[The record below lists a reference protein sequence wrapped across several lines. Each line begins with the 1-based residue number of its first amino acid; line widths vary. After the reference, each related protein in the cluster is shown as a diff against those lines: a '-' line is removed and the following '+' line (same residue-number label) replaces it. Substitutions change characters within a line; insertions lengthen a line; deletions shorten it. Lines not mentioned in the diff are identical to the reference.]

1 MKINK
6 LDTSKMMVVRE
17 YPKAK
22 MYRNMAAVSSAINTG
37 IGISNA
43 KNHQFEH
50 MMISYFCM
58 FICTEVARAAHK
70 TAKILQPEYNKIVSR
85 AKQIYKH
92 K

>member
-6 LDTSKMMVVRE
+6 INTSKMMVVRE

-22 MYRNMAAVSSAINTG
+22 RNRNLCAISAAINTS
-37 IGISNA
+37 IGINNA
-43 KNHQFEH
+43 KNHDAGS

-58 FICTEVARAAHK
+58 LICSEVARAAHK
-70 TAKILQPEYNKIVSR
+70 AAKVLEPEYNKIVSR